1 MAIQLNERDH
11 LIFKFI
17 AEHKVLLEKHIS
29 WFIACDDKP
38 VLIRDRLRK
47 LFYLDYLLCERHR
60 DTLPWWTTPTKPLVY
75 MLSPMSNSLIGTSEE
90 LIDLND
96 CSMQRHLLE
105 VANLRMIMLMAQKEE
120 QISALEWKTNDRVVD
135 TSQMDLDAT
144 VSFSRGGVS
153 YKAGIINHSQ
163 TAEELAGTT
172 TLKDKIEATFG
183 DDGVDMVFI
192 ISRDQVRQ
200 QMVQKALSDKL
211 SASAMNNVLF
221 ATHQEI
227 YKAGI
232 VKSRWQ
238 NAAERTI
245 SCFVEPLKES
255 MSTGRMSQIT
265 SVQAMPA

>member
-11 LIFKFI
+11 LIFNFI

-75 MLSPMSNSLIGTSEE
+75 MLSPMSNGLVGVSED
-90 LIDLND
+90 LVDLND
-96 CSMQRHLLE
+96 CSLQRHLLE
-105 VANLRMIMLMAQKEE
+105 VANLRMLMLMAQKDE
-120 QISALEWKTNDRVVD
+120 QISQFEWKTNERVVD
-135 TSQMDLDAT
+135 TTQMDLDAT
-144 VSFSRGGVS
+144 VAFNRGGVS

-163 TAEELAGTT
+163 TAEDMTGSTSIKE
-172 TLKDKIEATFG
+172 KIESAFAS
-183 DDGVDMVFI
+183 DGVEMVFI

-200 QMVQKALSDKL
+200 QMVQKALCDKL
-211 SASAMNNVLF
+211 SESAMNKVFF

-255 MSTGRMSQIT
+255 MATGRMSQIA
-265 SVQAMPA
+265 SAQAMPA

>member
-11 LIFKFI
+11 LIFNFI
-17 AEHKVLLEKHIS
+17 QEHKVLLEKHIS

-75 MLSPMSNSLIGTSEE
+75 MLSPMTSGLVGASEE

-96 CSMQRHLLE
+96 CSLQRHLLE
-105 VANLRMIMLMAQKEE
+105 VANLRMLMLMAQKDE
-120 QISALEWKTNDRVVD
+120 QISTLEWKTNNRIVD

-144 VSFSRGGVS
+144 VSFNRGGVS

-163 TAEELAGTT
+163 TAEELAGTASI
-172 TLKDKIEATFG
+172 KDKIETAFESG
-183 DDGVDMVFI
+183 GVEMVFI
-192 ISRDQVRQ
+192 ISRDQARQ

-211 SASAMNNVLF
+211 SESTMNKVLF

-227 YKAGI
+227 YKSGI

-238 NAAERTI
+238 NAMERTI

-255 MSTGRMSQIT
+255 MATGRMSQMTSTQAIT
-265 SVQAMPA
+265 A

>member
-75 MLSPMSNSLIGTSEE
+75 MLSPMSGGLVGAGEE
-90 LIDLND
+90 SIDLND
-96 CSMQRHLLE
+96 CSLQRHLLE
-105 VANLRMIMLMAQKEE
+105 VANLRMIMLMSQKDE
-120 QISALEWKTNDRVVD
+120 QISQLDWKTTDKVVD

-144 VSFSRGGVS
+144 VSFLRGGVG
-153 YKAGIINHSQ
+153 YKVGIINHSQ
-163 TAEELAGTT
+163 TAEEMAVTSLN
-172 TLKDKIEATFG
+172 DKIEATFG
-183 DDGVDMVFI
+183 NDGVDMVFI

-200 QMVQKALSDKL
+200 QMVQKALADKL
-211 SASAMNNVLF
+211 AEKSMNKVLF
-221 ATHQEI
+221 ATHQEV

-238 NAAERTI
+238 NAAEKAI

-265 SVQAMPA
+265 SAQAMPA